1 MPESNNNG
9 RSGREG
15 TAKTLL
21 VATLVSLVCSVFVA
35 SAAVIL
41 KPRQE
46 ANEILNMRRNILEVA
61 DLLEP
66 DRDIDELFED
76 IETRVVDLET
86 GTYNEE
92 IDPAQFDALKA
103 ARDPELGVRIPKEQD
118 LAGIGRRARLATVYL
133 VKEDGIVTAIILPVH
148 GYGLWSTMYGFIAL
162 EPDGNTV
169 SGLRFYEHAE
179 TPGLGDQIDKAAWL
193 DLWPGKKVLDEAGE
207 LRLEV
212 IKGRVPPGDALKAHR
227 IDGIAGATLTGRGVS
242 RLLRYWLG
250 DDGYG
255 PYLSRIQNHGGES

>member
-1 MPESNNNG
+1 MSESNSNSRG
-9 RSGREG
+9 GQEG
-15 TAKTLL
+15 TARTLL
-21 VATLVSLVCSVFVA
+21 VAVLVSLVCSVFVA
-35 SAAVIL
+35 SAAVML

-46 ANEILNMRRNILEVA
+46 ANKILNMRRNILEVV

-66 DRDIDELFED
+66 GRDIDELFEK
-76 IETRVVDLET
+76 IETRVVELET
-86 GTYNEE
+86 GAYNEE
-92 IDPAQFDALKA
+92 IDPQQFDALKA
-103 ARDPELGVRIPKEQD
+103 ARDPELGMRIPREQD

-133 VKEDGIVTAIILPVH
+133 VQEDGVVTAIILRVH

-169 SGLRFYEHAE
+169 AGLKFYEHAE
-179 TPGLGDQIDKAAWL
+179 TPGLGDQIDKAVWR

-212 IKGRVPPGDALKAHR
+212 IKGRVLPGDALRAYR
-227 IDGIAGATLTGRGVS
+227 VDGLSGATLTGRGVS

-255 PYLSRIQNHGGES
+255 PYLSRIRNQGGES